1 MAGPLETVEAL
12 VAAINR
18 GDLEGALALYAA
30 GAVLVVQPGQFA
42 RGSAQVKEAL
52 SAFIALRPT
61 LRPEAQH
68 LIEAEDIALYM
79 SRWSLRGTDPEG
91 RDVVMGGESADILRR
106 QPDGRWLIVADNPW
120 GTKLLPPR

>member
-18 GDLEGALALYAA
+18 GDLEGALALYEA

-42 RGSAQVKEAL
+42 RGSAQVKQAL

-61 LRPEAQH
+61 LRSEAQH

-79 SRWSLRGTDPEG
+79 SRWSLRGSDPDG
-91 RDVVMGGESADILRR
+91 RDVIMGGESADILRR

-120 GTKLLPPR
+120 GTKLLSQ